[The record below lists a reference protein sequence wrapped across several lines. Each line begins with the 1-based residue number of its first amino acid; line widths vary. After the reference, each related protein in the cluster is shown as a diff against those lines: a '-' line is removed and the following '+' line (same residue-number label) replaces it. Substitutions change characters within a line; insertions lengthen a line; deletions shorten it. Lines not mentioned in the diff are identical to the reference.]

1 MSMSG
6 RRLSRTWFI
15 FTANI
20 EKASVTY
27 GTAEFPAPSC
37 RSPCQ
42 GRPTRLLWVDL
53 RCRARYKQENRNIH

>member
-6 RRLSRTWFI
+6 RRLSGAWFI

-27 GTAEFPAPSC
+27 GTAEFHLAAVAAPATAD
-37 RSPCQ
+37 Q
-42 GRPTRLLWVDL
+42 TRLLWVDL